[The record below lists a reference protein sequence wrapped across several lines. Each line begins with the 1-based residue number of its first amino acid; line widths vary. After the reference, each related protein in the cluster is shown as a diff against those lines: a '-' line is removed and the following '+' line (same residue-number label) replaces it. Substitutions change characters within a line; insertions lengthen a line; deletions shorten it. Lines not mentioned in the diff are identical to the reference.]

1 MCKKP
6 VSGMPDFVTITE
18 QQEIEMGRAYHKEIL
33 KTNKVLD
40 NKELN
45 KYFVKLGKRLLN
57 QVIDLILIGNLPSL
71 TIQPLM
77 HLPHQGLCLLLQGL
91 LATLILKLN

>member
-1 MCKKP
+1 
-6 VSGMPDFVTITE
+6 MPDFVTITE

-45 KYFVKLGKRLLN
+45 KYFVKLGEEIAKSSHRPDLDWKFTI
-57 QVIDLILIGNLPSL
+57 IDNP
-71 TIQPLM
+71 T
-77 HLPHQGLCLLLQGL
+77 
-91 LATLILKLN
+91 

>member
-1 MCKKP
+1 MCKNP

-18 QQEIEMGRAYHKEIL
+18 QQEIEMGRAYHKEIM

-45 KYFVKLGKRLLN
+45 KYFVKLGEEY
-57 QVIDLILIGNLPSL
+57 
-71 TIQPLM
+71 
-77 HLPHQGLCLLLQGL
+77 C
-91 LATLILKLN
+91 